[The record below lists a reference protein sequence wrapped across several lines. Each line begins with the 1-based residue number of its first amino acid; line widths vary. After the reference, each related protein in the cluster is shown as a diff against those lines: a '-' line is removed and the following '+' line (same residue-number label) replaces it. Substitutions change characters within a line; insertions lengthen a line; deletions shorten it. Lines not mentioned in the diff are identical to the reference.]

1 MAFGGQ
7 PTDTTKMASVAVG
20 IAFVIGVL
28 YNFGYFVSLDLNF
41 FTFLSYKDHLTVLVF
56 FAAPSLVMAFFF
68 AAYRR
73 KQPWLDQVAAFLAII
88 TVSTWV
94 VRDEAGGLPTL
105 NAFFFWFRGLSS
117 LFLIPYLTAVI
128 VEFVASDDWSKAGK
142 QGVLGLSIIGLM
154 IFIVMFGNFRG
165 HTDVRGDQFGVEV
178 TLASDDKTPSPPRPA
193 RLVRAID
200 DGFFLI
206 FQDAPDRIAFVR
218 KEGVRTL
225 SKKVR

>member
-1 MAFGGQ
+1 M
-7 PTDTTKMASVAVG
+7 DTTKTASVAVG

-73 KQPWLDQVAAFLAII
+73 KYPRLDQAAAFLAII
-88 TVSTWV
+88 SIVTWT
-94 VRDEAGGLPTL
+94 VRDEAAGLPTV
-105 NAFFFWFRGLSS
+105 NAFFFWFRGISS

-128 VEFVASDDWSKAGK
+128 VEFFTGDDLSKQSTGK
-142 QGVLGLSIIGLM
+142 HGVLGLSIIGLM

-165 HTDVRGDQFGVEV
+165 HTDVRGDQFGVDV
-178 TLASDDKTPSPPRPA
+178 TLASDDKTPTPARPA

-218 KEGVRTL
+218 KEGVKML
-225 SKKVR
+225 SRKVQK